1 MRITGGEWRGRVLQV
16 PRTGVRPAQD
26 QLRQAIFSSL
36 GAAVTGA
43 RVLDLFA
50 GTGAYGLDALSRG
63 AESAC
68 WIERDSRTLALLK
81 TNART
86 LLGDAD
92 LARRARFIA
101 GDALAPAVLSR
112 AGEGF
117 DLVFADP
124 PYETAEQGEWE
135 RQMLQHLSGPA
146 LKPGGWL
153 VWESAARSCVPELPP
168 GWTLVRDRRRG
179 NTAWR
184 LYGKYRM
191 VL

>member
-16 PRTGVRPAQD
+16 PRAGVRPAQD

-50 GTGAYGLDALSRG
+50 GTGAYGLEALSRG

-124 PYETAEQGEWE
+124 PYEAAEEGEWE
-135 RQMLQHLSGPA
+135 QLMLQHLSGPV

-153 VWESAARSCVPELPP
+153 VWESSGRSSVPELPS

-184 LYGKYRM
+184 LYGKCLM

>member
-16 PRTGVRPAQD
+16 PRSGVRPAQD

-50 GTGAYGLDALSRG
+50 GTGAYGLEALSRG
-63 AESAC
+63 AGSAC
-68 WIERDSRTLALLK
+68 WIERDGRTLALLK
-81 TNART
+81 ANVRT

-92 LARRARFIA
+92 LVRRARFIA
-101 GDALAPAVLSR
+101 GDARAPAVLNR

-124 PYETAEQGEWE
+124 PYEAAEEGEWE
-135 RQMLQHLSGPA
+135 RLMLQHLSGPV

-153 VWESAARSCVPELPP
+153 VWESAARSRVPELPP
-168 GWTLVRDRRRG
+168 GWTLARDRSKG

-184 LYGKYRM
+184 LYGKC
-191 VL
+191 